1 MAGLASGGGARSHSA
16 SKKCGKRIFPILT
29 SETKGA
35 FDACSADGAPL
46 AKRRAC
52 ATAGIGMNPASFD
65 RECGRG
71 QPTFRGV
78 RRTARGRPAALV
90 LRAAIDCAEN
100 VSHPG
105 RQAP

>member
-1 MAGLASGGGARSHSA
+1 MHCLHSSVSG
-16 SKKCGKRIFPILT
+16 IFEKQMRGMEPVKSTDIT
-29 SETKGA
+29 V
-35 FDACSADGAPL
+35 DACSADGAPL